1 MDTATAAT
9 ARAPSSAAVAALVQ
23 ALPDIVRTGSDVD
36 ARHVNGFRDQ
46 AGAVPLAVVYP
57 RTTAEVAAAL
67 AICNAHRQPVVPQG
81 GMTGLAGG
89 VLTTPGCVAIS
100 LERMR
105 AIEEL
110 DPAAQTI
117 TVQAGVTMQAVQE
130 AADAAGFLYPLD
142 LGGRGTAQAGGNA
155 STNAGGNR
163 VLRFGMA
170 KDLVLGYEAVLA
182 DGTVVGTLNKMLK
195 ANTGYDLKH
204 LFLGSEGTLGIITR
218 LVLRLFPK
226 PQSVC
231 LGLCAVADY
240 DAVLKLLARTREMLG
255 TTLSAFEL
263 MWPEVYR
270 LSASMPGRRM
280 PLPPG
285 AGGYVLIETMGT
297 HQADDEKH
305 FEALM
310 ETALADGIVSDA
322 VICRSA
328 RDSANL
334 WEIRDLVGVARRDLG
349 PQIGFDISVPTGKIG
364 ALIAEVERR
373 LKPRW
378 PEVTTSCFGHVAD
391 GNIHFAVILG
401 NTVAPAGEIEELV
414 YATLAEFK
422 GAVSAEH
429 GIGVQKR
436 KALHYSRTNEEIALM
451 HRLKAM
457 LDPNG
462 ILNPGKVL

>member
-1 MDTATAAT
+1 M
-9 ARAPSSAAVAALVQ
+9 AAVTSERVEAGGAVAELL
-23 ALPDIVRTGSDVD
+23 ARHPDIVRAGADVD
-36 ARHVNGFRDQ
+36 ARHVHGFRDR
-46 AGAVPLAVVYP
+46 AGATPLAVVYP
-57 RTTAEVAAAL
+57 RSTAEVSSVL
-67 AICNAHRQPVVPQG
+67 AICNAYRQPVVPQG

-89 VLTTPGCVAIS
+89 VFTTAGCIALS

-117 TVQAGVTMQAVQE
+117 TVEAGVTMQAVQE
-130 AADAAGFLYPLD
+130 AADAAGMLYPLD
-142 LGGRGTAQAGGNA
+142 LGGRGTAQVGGNA

-226 PQSVC
+226 PKSTC
-231 LGLCAVADY
+231 LGLCAVNDF
-240 DAVLKLLARTREMLG
+240 DAVLKLLARSREELG

-280 PLPPG
+280 PLKPG

-297 HQADDEKH
+297 HPEDDERH

-310 ETALADGIVSDA
+310 EGALAGGIVTDA

-328 RDSANL
+328 RDVANL
-334 WEIRDLVGVARRDLG
+334 WEIRDLAGIARRELG
-349 PQIGFDISVPTGKIG
+349 PQVGFDISVPTGKIG
-364 ALIAEVERR
+364 AFIAEVERR

-378 PEVTTSCFGHVAD
+378 PEASTTCFGHVAD
-391 GNIHFAVILG
+391 GNIHFGVLTG
-401 NTVAPAGEIEELV
+401 NAAIPSAEIETLV
-414 YATLAEFK
+414 YETLAEFG

-436 KALHYSRTNEEIALM
+436 KALHYSRTEEEIALM
-451 HRLKAM
+451 RRLKAM
-457 LDPNG
+457 MDPNG